1 MADPELVRV
10 LDYILNRC
18 DEAAIDAVAAAVV
31 RRKKD
36 LALFGATGVPDPTA
50 WAKNVARQASV
61 GAGLASV
68 RETVRDM
75 AAAMLRREAPE
86 LTDGQIDELLAAW
99 VPDAPEEGGSA
110 LSADV
115 VASMVDQFVAYST
128 GTMRKEDEAALRAE
142 LGAWPERYWK
152 VFPAVVRSVVTEY
165 LEGRTTGREYR
176 AKLRAALEL
185 GREKG
190 EDRS

>member
-18 DEAAIDAVAAAVV
+18 DEAAIDAVAAAVI

-36 LALFGATGVPDPTA
+36 LALFGATGVPDPNA
-50 WAKNVARQASV
+50 WAKKVAEQASV
-61 GAGLASV
+61 GAGLSSV
-68 RETVRDM
+68 RETVRGM
-75 AAAMLRREAPE
+75 AATMLRREAPE
-86 LTDGQIDELLAAW
+86 LTDDQIDELLASW
-99 VPDAPEEGGSA
+99 VPDAPEAGGPA
-110 LSADV
+110 LPPDV
-115 VASMVDQFVAYST
+115 AASMVDQFVAYST
-128 GTMRKEDEAALRAE
+128 GTMRDEDDAALRAD

-152 VFPAVVRSVVTEY
+152 AFPAVIRSVVTEY
-165 LEGRTTGREYR
+165 LEGHTTERDFR

-190 EDRS
+190 A